1 MRSSLQF
8 SNTSCEQLEQKI
20 EELEHNNKRLQKLC
34 SIQQSLLA
42 QKNTALVDLQKDFT
56 RLKCQ
61 REQLLL
67 VKASCEETNTS
78 HEVQEMLQSKN
89 MKSEVENEPLHTN
102 DNSDITELKSS
113 VAELAQNV
121 QKVTLQKQKVESQLE
136 EIMNENQSLVKALER
151 ADDEIIDL
159 QTKLRSYEEKVLD
172 LTSPKSRCPFSN
184 TPQFPPCDNLQSPF
198 ALQLTDKACKSPQN
212 TGNNQDTGLSLFC
225 ELDIQYSSLQQRYC
239 ELVEQ
244 CTCSASLF
252 HKKWL
257 PSEKPSVNLQEHSMV
272 TDAPFKEL
280 FEEVFATLKQ
290 TTLVADKLIER
301 KNSK

>member
-1 MRSSLQF
+1 MQF

-56 RLKCQ
+56 QLKCQ
-61 REQLLL
+61 HEQLLL
-67 VKASCEETNTS
+67 VKAPIEETNIS
-78 HEVQEMLQSKN
+78 HEVEQMLQSKN
-89 MKSEVENEPLHTN
+89 MKSEVENEHLHTN
-102 DNSDITELKSS
+102 DNSDITNLQSS
-113 VAELAQNV
+113 LAELAQNV

-136 EIMNENQSLVKALER
+136 EIMNEHQSLVKALER
-151 ADDEIIDL
+151 ADDEIVDL
-159 QTKLRSYEEKVLD
+159 QTKLRSYEENLS
-172 LTSPKSRCPFSN
+172 SPKSSCPFSD
-184 TPQFPPCDNLQSPF
+184 TPQFSPCDNPF
-198 ALQLTDKACKSPQN
+198 ALDKSCKSPKN
-212 TGNNQDTGLSLFC
+212 SGSNQDAGLSLFC
-225 ELDIQYSSLQQRYC
+225 ELDVQYSTLQQRYY

-272 TDAPFKEL
+272 TDTPFKEL

-301 KNSK
+301 NNSTN